1 VPRQSLSPRARLS
14 REATLQRRGYSGAPT
29 SARVEK
35 PWGWELLWTSPDLP
49 YVGKVLHIRMGKR
62 LSLQVHEQKTE
73 SWLLL
78 KGRAA
83 AIWEN
88 SEGVLEEYE
97 LEPGRG
103 YTCERGRKHRLL
115 GITDCDIV
123 EVSTPEIGVTW
134 RLEDDYGR
142 GHEERETPSF

>member
-1 VPRQSLSPRARLS
+1 MSSRVRLS
-14 REATLQRRGYSGAPT
+14 GEATLPRGDDSTAST
-29 SARVEK
+29 FARVEK
-35 PWGWELLWTSPDLP
+35 PWGWELLWTSADLP
-49 YVGKVLHIRMGKR
+49 YVGKVLHIQRGKR

-78 KGRAA
+78 RGRAA

-88 SEGVLEEYE
+88 SDGVLEECE

-103 YTCERGRKHRLL
+103 YTCERGRKHRLV

-142 GHEERETPSF
+142 GHEERGTASF